1 MNNEQTEYIKLFLNK
16 CKIFTTNFTDLHGML
31 VPREVLLDIENYK
44 MVKDDI
50 LILKKIFNS
59 SSFTSLQ
66 STAEDTQKW
75 PLLNLVRHTLKAINF
90 KMTPKRISAGYSK
103 DGKKLY
109 KRMFIIERYNQTES
123 SMATG
128 NEDTSDDVGSSIS
141 SMPEYSVSGNSSTF
155 GDSSSSI

>member
-75 PLLNLVRHTLKAINF
+75 PLLNLVRQTLKAINF

-109 KRMFIIERYNQTES
+109 KRMFIIECYNQTES